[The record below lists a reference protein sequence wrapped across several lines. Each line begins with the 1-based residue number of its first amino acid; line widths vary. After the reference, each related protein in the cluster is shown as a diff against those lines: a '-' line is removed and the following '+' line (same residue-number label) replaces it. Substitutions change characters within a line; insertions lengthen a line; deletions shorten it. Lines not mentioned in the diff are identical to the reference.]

1 MAFAWYDMYT
11 VTHHFVSQRADNDF
25 TLYYLRHSYLLTL
38 FGGLKDKLVRSAEKF
53 GRGHPEKP
61 IQIAWFPHA
70 WLRILLLM
78 DRYDPRF
85 GMPFTMMNQS
95 CPHSIY

>member
-38 FGGLKDKLVRSAEKF
+38 FGGLKDKLVRS
-53 GRGHPEKP
+53 G
-61 IQIAWFPHA
+61 
-70 WLRILLLM
+70 
-78 DRYDPRF
+78 
-85 GMPFTMMNQS
+85 
-95 CPHSIY
+95 